1 MRAFR
6 LIAEPG
12 LVSRIL
18 WTLCWLPAR
27 LLATWFP
34 YSSFKLC
41 ATPAGAYVAV
51 INHLSHLDPP
61 VAGLALRRPV
71 RYLALDELWGNS
83 AILDRILD
91 AFEAIPFP
99 REGRYPIGALK
110 QAIRHLESGGIIGV
124 FPEGRRVHNW
134 GDAPVTRGA
143 AWLAVK
149 ADVPLVPVAI
159 WGTQHAMPLDT
170 MRLHRAPIRVAV
182 GCPIAP
188 GEFAECQ
195 DKVRALTRAVTEE
208 LDRQIRTLAKG

>member
-1 MRAFR
+1 M
-6 LIAEPG
+6 PG

-18 WTLCWLPAR
+18 WVLCWLPAR
-27 LLATWFP
+27 LLAIWFP
-34 YSSFKLC
+34 YSSVQRC
-41 ATPAGAYVAV
+41 ATPVGAYVAV

-61 VAGLALRRPV
+61 VAGLAIRRPV
-71 RYLALDELWGNS
+71 RFLALDELWGNS

-110 QAIRHLESGGIIGV
+110 QAVRHLESGGIIGV
-124 FPEGRRVHNW
+124 FPEGRRVRTW

-159 WGTQHAMPLDT
+159 WGTQHAMPFDT
-170 MRLHRAPIRVAV
+170 MRLRRAPVRVVV
-182 GCPIAP
+182 GCPIEPAQ
-188 GEFAECQ
+188 FAECADRVQ
-195 DKVRALTRAVTEE
+195 ALTRAVTED
-208 LDRQIRTLAKG
+208 LDREIRALAKDGHWR